1 MELQTKEILSAIFD
15 RVDAVNTYW
24 NFYIVVSLGLLG
36 IMASAKPFT
45 EKVNTKIILTSG
57 FFVFALSNGW
67 AIWDDNNLRHELIE
81 LLPDKYES
89 LACEARPLPTFL
101 LILFHGTIDLVVI
114 LSIWFVPWKEL
125 DSNESDKMKLK

>member
-45 EKVNTKIILTSG
+45 EKITTKILLTSG

-67 AIWDDNNLRHELIE
+67 AIWDDNKLRYELIK
-81 LLPDKYES
+81 LLPATYDS
-89 LACEARPLPTFL
+89 LACEAKPLPTFL
-101 LILFHGTIDLVVI
+101 LILFHGTIDFVVI
-114 LSIWFVPWKEL
+114 LSIWLVPWKDL
-125 DSNESDKMKLK
+125 DGHNIEKIVKD